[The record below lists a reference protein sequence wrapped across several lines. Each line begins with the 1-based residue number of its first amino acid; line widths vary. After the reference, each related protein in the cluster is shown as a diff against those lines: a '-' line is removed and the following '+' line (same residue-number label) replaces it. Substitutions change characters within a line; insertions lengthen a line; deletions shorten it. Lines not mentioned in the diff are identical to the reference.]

1 MYTAIKGTYEN
12 GKIIFEETPPTTE
25 KTKVV
30 VMFMPD
36 EDEQKQKKRTPGS
49 LKRLGNLTGK
59 KYSLPDN
66 FNEPLDDL
74 KDYM

>member
-1 MYTAIKGTYEN
+1 MLTVIEGTYEN
-12 GKIIFEETPPTTE
+12 GQVILDHKPKIEN

-30 VMFMPD
+30 VIFEEIEMPAASD
-36 EDEQKQKKRTPGS
+36 KKRPFGIS
-49 LKRLGNLTGK
+49 KGNITL
-59 KYSLPDN
+59 SPD